1 MFYQRICQSTF
12 LYLSIIV
19 MGKVTKLIVEKISRS
34 PEMSKINLKDKY
46 SDGEIDLSMCDLQD
60 VPVKEIVSLFYIT
73 KTL

>member
-1 MFYQRICQSTF
+1 
-12 LYLSIIV
+12 

-60 VPVKEIVSLFYIT
+60 VPVKEIVSFFLFIT
-73 KTL
+73 NTLKFIKLPYLGNV